1 MQVMDIFLRQD
12 LAFNLAIILP
22 YSSRNLAIGLPV
34 DFLWL
39 VARIILQMKRAMP
52 EISR

>member
-22 YSSRNLAIGLPV
+22 YSSHNLAIH
-34 DFLWL
+34 
-39 VARIILQMKRAMP
+39 
-52 EISR
+52 